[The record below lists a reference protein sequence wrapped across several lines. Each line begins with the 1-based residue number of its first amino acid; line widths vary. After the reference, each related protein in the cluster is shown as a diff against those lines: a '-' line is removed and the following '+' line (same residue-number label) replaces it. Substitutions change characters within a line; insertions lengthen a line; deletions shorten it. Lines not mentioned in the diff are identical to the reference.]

1 MRLTRRNEE
10 PTRESTLWFVRHL
23 VTAMEIVEGLR
34 REAVT
39 FDAET
44 WEELRQ
50 AHACLLRARH
60 AMEVARDRRGWS

>member
-1 MRLTRRNEE
+1 MTTK
-10 PTRESTLWFVRHL
+10 PTRESTLRL
-23 VTAMEIVEGLR
+23 VNRVLTAVELVEDLR
-34 REAVT
+34 SEAVA

-60 AMEVARDRRGWS
+60 AAELTRERRGWR

>member
-10 PTRESTLWFVRHL
+10 PTRESTLRLLNRVN
-23 VTAMEIVEGLR
+23 VAVETTEDLR
-34 REAVT
+34 SEAVT

-44 WEELRQ
+44 WDELRQ

-60 AMEVARDRRGWS
+60 ALRVARDERGWS